1 MSAFGFV
8 PDQIQIDWAWVA
20 DVYWMFG
27 LTLVML
33 VVLELFS
40 WNKEWQEKFQRKEI
54 FDKYVEAWNVNLFH
68 YIVLGPAAYAFAL
81 WFIDNY
87 PPYLPIYISAPGFFM
102 TQAVG
107 YAVVHAKMHDPRYYA
122 ATHKY
127 HHTFNERTFVRPVTA
142 NSTTTAEFAVAYIM
156 PILTGLLVF
165 RPNYETV
172 WMLVSSISATNLLI
186 HTDVDALPMGWC
198 PSWMVTNLKHFH
210 HHKKD
215 VRKHYSAPILDL
227 DSILGLVSSSE
238 KAN

>member
-1 MSAFGFV
+1 MTGFGFV
-8 PDQIQIDWAWVA
+8 IEDIQVDWAWVA
-20 DVYWMFG
+20 DVYSMSA

-33 VVLELFS
+33 VVLELFT

-81 WFIDNY
+81 WFIDKY
-87 PPYLPIYISAPGFFM
+87 PPYLPIYVSAPGFFM

-127 HHTFNERTFVRPVTA
+127 HHTFNERTFVRPVAA
-142 NSTTTAEFAVAYIM
+142 NSTTTAEFTVAYIM

-172 WMLVSSISATNLLI
+172 WMLVISISRFEIVRFSFVFSSSVTS
-186 HTDVDALPMGWC
+186 
-198 PSWMVTNLKHFH
+198 SWFLQ
-210 HHKKD
+210 
-215 VRKHYSAPILDL
+215 YS
-227 DSILGLVSSSE
+227 SLVSSSTCSFSRLAIMPLIVE
-238 KAN
+238 IIFA